1 MKLITRDDIARWA
14 NSFEAKGELPRLIL
28 RLVYATTPNDTEI
41 RFPSGSGVFLGGWDG
56 IVKCKVDTQYIPK
69 GVSCIEIGADK
80 NPKYKSDKDYVKR
93 VKNTLGFNPK
103 DTTYIFI
110 TPYVWKDKVE
120 WIKDKQTEGVWKE
133 VKVYDGIDLEH
144 WLEFSLPTAKWFASK
159 AINYPLSGFLLLE
172 EFWDEWSTGP
182 NGLKL
187 NPELVVA
194 GREKEASMLMD
205 TFNKIEDVQVIRS
218 STRNEAI
225 AFIAAVAKLLPQSD
239 SERFFSKTIVVDNV
253 DTFRVICNNNKEPL
267 NLIVKFEDMCPIY
280 FAASKG
286 HHVLIPLNPEDD
298 INKDAITLPIID
310 REGFVNAL
318 IGIGYTEDQA
328 RKFSL
333 ESGRNITILKKLLG
347 FLDSYSDWYEKKNIR
362 EIIPVLLI
370 GRWDESF
377 EGDIE
382 LIEKLSGQKYDDYLV
397 TLNRWARSENAP
409 ILHVGSIWRLTSPL
423 DLWTSISR
431 HLIKKDLTNLKDCFN
446 QAFSGGNPYIDSEE
460 PNEFTIF
467 SNQKRKYSNWSRE
480 GLTQSLIM
488 VGLRGDALKFP
499 YSQSWVDQ
507 IVQELLYDATSEL
520 WISVDKELPL
530 IAEASPKSFLSAVEH
545 SLEKETPV
553 ILEMFK
559 EEKTLFDSNYHYTGL
574 LWALEELAWFP
585 EYLARVSMI
594 LLKLVRVIPE
604 LKWVNSPM
612 NSLVEIF
619 KPWHFQT
626 LSPFKERMEI
636 LQNITLK
643 EPESGW
649 NLLIKLLLQ
658 DYEVAHPTHKT
669 RWRIFDL
676 NTNITYNYQEIW
688 KSYSYII
695 DFLFDLFDG
704 DELKFS
710 TMIEK
715 SVVFPV
721 HLRKKVYDWAEKTIN
736 DVVQIEYKA
745 WNAIREILHHH
756 RSYPDAEWALPE
768 TELMLWE
775 QLYHQL
781 GPKDIV
787 IKYKWLFDSI
797 WPKYPD
803 GHNKTESDKLHYE
816 KNRTIRA
823 NAAEKWVDQLGLDET
838 IALRKVLKEPQL
850 LGEALAEVIKE
861 EDEILTA
868 CKCLNG
874 NHEADFPF
882 IQAFI
887 RAKSYKEGIGWIKEL
902 VPILEAN
909 GYNVN
914 AISNFLVSVGS
925 NKEIW
930 SFVDSLSTDHK
941 EAYWKNEHLYLF
953 VETAQD
959 AIEMINK
966 LDRYNRFFSALELCS
981 RFVDSL
987 PTDLLM
993 ISLWKASTEDACEEV
1008 RLDNYEISK
1017 IFDELYQRDDLD
1029 VLLMKKIEWNYISF
1043 FGSHSIRKP
1052 KYLEDE
1058 LATNPSFFIEVIKW
1072 IYFPNDRDKY
1082 YEDKKGVTEEKIK
1095 LIARQSKILLDT
1107 WNKISGMEED
1117 YSINEEVL
1125 KEWVAKARE
1134 LAKEA
1139 DRLEV
1144 ADMEIG
1150 NLLARYPENIDK
1162 WPQESIFN
1170 IIEEI
1175 HSEELNRHY
1184 SIALFNKRGS
1194 SVRGAFDGGDIEREH
1209 ANYFSKLAN
1218 DYRAKYPT
1226 VSKIFS
1232 DLANDYLEHAKQID
1246 QQAELEGL
1254 EY

>member
-1 MKLITRDDIARWA
+1 M
-14 NSFEAKGELPRLIL
+14 N
-28 RLVYATTPNDTEI
+28 
-41 RFPSGSGVFLGGWDG
+41 
-56 IVKCKVDTQYIPK
+56 
-69 GVSCIEIGADK
+69 DK
-80 NPKYKSDKDYVKR
+80 NNER
-93 VKNTLGFNPK
+93 F
-103 DTTYIFI
+103 
-110 TPYVWKDKVE
+110 
-120 WIKDKQTEGVWKE
+120 WKE
-133 VKVYDGIDLEH
+133 VRVYDGIDLEQ
-144 WLEFSLPTAKWFASK
+144 WLEFSLPTTMWFAPK
-159 AINYPLSGFLLLE
+159 VHKYPSGGFKLIE

-182 NGLKL
+182 KGLKL

-194 GREKEASMLMD
+194 GRENEASMLM
-205 TFNKIEDVQVIRS
+205 NALKESGDVCLIRA

-225 AFIAAVAKLLPQSD
+225 AFIAAVAKSLPQSD
-239 SERFFSKTIVVDNV
+239 SEKFFSKTIVVDKA
-253 DTFRVICNNNKEPL
+253 DDFRMISNNNRDSL
-267 NLIVKFEDMCPIY
+267 NLVANFDDRSAVY
-280 FAASKG
+280 LAASKG

-298 INKDAITLPIID
+298 INKDAITLPTID
-310 REGFVNAL
+310 REGFINEL
-318 IGIGYTEDQA
+318 IGIGTTEDLA
-328 RKFSL
+328 RKYSI

-347 FLDSYSDWYEKKNIR
+347 FLDNYSDWNEKKNIR
-362 EIIPVLLI
+362 EIIPALLI
-370 GRWDESF
+370 GRWDENF

-397 TLNRWARSENAP
+397 TLNRWVRSENAP
-409 ILHVGSIWRLTSPL
+409 ILHVGNIWRLTSPL
-423 DLWTSISR
+423 DFWTSISGY
-431 HLIKKDLTNLKDCFN
+431 LVTKDLNNLKDCFN
-446 QAFSGGNPYIDSEE
+446 QAFSGGNPYIASEE
-460 PNEFTIF
+460 SNEFTIF
-467 SNQKRKYSNWSRE
+467 SNQKRKYSTWSRE

-488 VGLRGDALKFP
+488 VGLRGDSLKFP
-499 YSQSWVDQ
+499 YSQNWVDQ
-507 IVQELLYDATSEL
+507 IVHELLYDATSEI
-520 WISVDKELPL
+520 WVSVDKELPL

-545 SLEKETPV
+545 SLEVETPV

-574 LWALEELAWFP
+574 LWALEGLAWFS

-594 LLKLVRVIPE
+594 LLKLDRIIPE

-636 LQNITLK
+636 LKNITLK

-649 NLLIKLLLQ
+649 NLLIKLLPQ
-658 DYEVAHPTHKT
+658 EYEIAYPTHKT

-676 NTNITYNYQEIW
+676 NTNITYNNLERW
-688 KSYSYII
+688 DSYSYII

-704 DELKFS
+704 NELKFS

-721 HLRKKVYDWAEKTIN
+721 HLRKKVYDWAERTIN
-736 DVVQIEYKA
+736 DVEQIEYKS
-745 WNAIREILHHH
+745 WNTIREILHYH
-756 RSYPDAEWALPE
+756 RSFPDANWALPE
-768 TELMLWE
+768 TELVLWE
-775 QLYHQL
+775 QLYQQL
-781 GPKDIV
+781 EPKDIV
-787 IKYKWLFDSI
+787 IKYKWLFESI
-797 WPKYPD
+797 LPKYPE
-803 GHNKTESDKLHYE
+803 GNNKTESDLQLE
-816 KNRTIRA
+816 KHRIIRA

-850 LGEALAEVIKE
+850 LGEALAEVIKG
-861 EDEILTA
+861 EDEILTV
-868 CKCLNG
+868 CECLNG
-874 NHEADFPF
+874 DHEADFPF
-882 IQAFI
+882 VQAFI

-914 AISNFLVSVGS
+914 AISNLLVSVGS

-930 SFVDSLSTDHK
+930 AFVDSLSENQK
-941 EAYWKNEHLYLF
+941 EAYWKNGHLYLF
-953 VETAQD
+953 VETAHD

-966 LDRYNRFFSALELCS
+966 LHRYNRFFSALELCS

-993 ISLWKASTEDACEEV
+993 TALWKASTEDACEEV
-1008 RLDNYEISK
+1008 RLDNYEIGE
-1017 IFDELYQRDDLD
+1017 IFDELYKRDDLD
-1029 VLLMKKIEWNYISF
+1029 ILLMKKIEWNYISF
-1043 FGSHSIRKP
+1043 FDSYSKRKP

-1082 YEDKKGVTEEKIK
+1082 YEDKKGVSEEKIK
-1095 LIARQSKILLDT
+1095 LIVRQSKMLLDT
-1107 WNKISGMEED
+1107 WNKIPGMQED

-1125 KEWVAKARE
+1125 KEWIAKARD

-1139 DRLEV
+1139 DRQEV
-1144 ADMEIG
+1144 ADMEIAS
-1150 NLLARYPENIDK
+1150 LLARYPENIGK
-1162 WPQESIFN
+1162 WPQESIFK

-1175 HSEELNRHY
+1175 HSEEFNRHY

-1226 VSKIFS
+1226 VSEIFS
-1232 DLANDYLEHAKQID
+1232 NLADEYLKHAKQID